1 MELVREQGRL
11 VPVLPP
17 QFPFRVSSRP
27 GCGRSLVAARE
38 IRPGETVLTDSAI
51 LLGPASAVVCIV
63 CCTKR
68 GRLLR
73 SPGCGHVLCKVC
85 EAADLHTEEECRA
98 LAKIGNTP
106 GMFNIILPVRFGLL
120 KTRDPEMFEW
130 LLQFMDHNQERNL
143 NPEMRESNERM
154 TSLLAS
160 AVPGVSKEMAWR
172 LVGILF
178 TNCFEFRISNIDARA
193 LYPLVSLVNHSCIP
207 NLRHTNLINKLE
219 TFSDVK
225 TENDSQGD
233 PGLSHEGGEI
243 VVMQLEAAR
252 TILPDTE
259 LTIRYN
265 DYMMVGQMRKICLFN
280 SFKRFSEPDSASQVL
295 VRAVVF

>member
-1 MELVREQGRL
+1 MELVREEGLL

-51 LLGPASAVVCIV
+51 LLGPASPNVCMM

-68 GRLLR
+68 GRLLQC
-73 SPGCGHVLCKVC
+73 PGCGHMICSVC
-85 EAADLHTEEECRA
+85 QAAGTHGEEECQA

-143 NPEMRESNERM
+143 NPEMRMSNERM
-154 TSLLAS
+154 TSLLAG
-160 AVPGVSKEMAWR
+160 AVPGVTKEMAWR

-178 TNCFEFRISNIDARA
+178 TNCFEFRISDIDARA

-219 TFSDVK
+219 TYSDVK
-225 TENDSQGD
+225 TEIDSHNGDTCQGQ
-233 PGLSHEGGEI
+233 EGGEI

-265 DYMMVGQMRKICLFN
+265 DYMMVG
-280 SFKRFSEPDSASQVL
+280 
-295 VRAVVF
+295 

>member
-27 GCGRSLVAARE
+27 GSGRSLVADRE
-38 IRPGETVLTDSAI
+38 IRPGETMLTDSAI

-63 CCTKR
+63 CCSKR

-73 SPGCGHVLCKVC
+73 CPGCAHVLCTVC
-85 EAADLHTEEECRA
+85 EASGSHTEEECRA
-98 LAKIGNTP
+98 LAKIGNSP

-130 LLQFMDHNQERNL
+130 LLQFMDHNHERNL

-160 AVPGVSKEMAWR
+160 AVPGLTKEMAWR

-178 TNCFEFRISNIDARA
+178 TNCFEFKISNIDARA

-219 TFSDVK
+219 TYSDVK
-225 TENDSQGD
+225 TENDSQSGD
-233 PGLSHEGGEI
+233 QGQSHEGGEI

-265 DYMMVGQMRKICLFN
+265 DYMMVGQL
-280 SFKRFSEPDSASQVL
+280 KR
-295 VRAVVF
+295 